1 MAHLGSFAASLAVP
15 EALRPWAQSGLAA
28 LFLPGGLP
36 VQPEVAA
43 EQGEQGASAGPVVHA
58 NASTPASPASSAMA
72 TGPRWPEPW
81 RGLAGRV
88 RENPRVI
95 ITYTDLAL
103 DLSGTPHP
111 GRRKL
116 LRDILG
122 YLAWPQGTSLFW
134 PLCSLREGKL
144 CPAPEIFAAGVRHY
158 GVSHLACFGPDAA
171 DLARAHVR
179 QEEGVPT
186 ILTLP
191 APQDLLSLLPHEL
204 HLAVKAL
211 KGLVIK

>member
-36 VQPEVAA
+36 VAEVQGVPDGQTEPAHSAA
-43 EQGEQGASAGPVVHA
+43 APSP
-58 NASTPASPASSAMA
+58 TPASPTASA
-72 TGPRWPEPW
+72 GPRWPEPW

-171 DLARAHVR
+171 DLARAHVH
-179 QEEGVPT
+179 QEEGGPV
-186 ILTLP
+186 ILALP
-191 APQDLLSLLPHEL
+191 APQDLLPLLPHEL

>member
-15 EALRPWAQSGLAA
+15 EALRPWAQSGLTA
-28 LFLPGGLP
+28 LYLPGGLP
-36 VQPEVAA
+36 ASEVAQA
-43 EQGEQGASAGPVVHA
+43 QGEAQGTVTSPSAPAPGA
-58 NASTPASPASSAMA
+58 ASTTPA
-72 TGPRWPEPW
+72 GPRWPEPW
-81 RGLAGRV
+81 RGLAARV

-134 PLCSLREGKL
+134 PLCSLKDGKL
-144 CPAPEIFAAGVRHY
+144 CPAPELFAAGVRHF

-171 DLARAHVR
+171 DLARAHVH
-179 QEEGVPT
+179 QEEGAPA
-186 ILTLP
+186 ILALP
-191 APQDLLSLLPHEL
+191 APQDLLTLLPHEL